1 MLHSKMKAKQSGFTL
16 LEMMIAIALLA
27 ALLSFG
33 LPNFRDFV
41 RNARMAAAANDLL
54 ADMNFA
60 RSEAIKRRVP
70 VTLCKL
76 NADGDDC
83 DDDDDTP
90 FRRWIVFVDD
100 ADAAAEDAADGDGTV
115 DGGEAILRT
124 SGISAEIDHATATGL
139 FSTFIASGFIRPNV
153 DNLQQVVFCDSRGNT
168 VTSGGESAARAITI
182 TATGRAVL
190 TRDIA
195 IIENQLGGCP

>member
-1 MLHSKMKAKQSGFTL
+1 MLHCKMKAKQSGFTL
-16 LEMMIAIALLA
+16 LEMMIAISLLA
-27 ALLSFG
+27 VLLSFG
-33 LPNFRDFV
+33 IPNFRDFV

-83 DDDDDTP
+83 DDDDGTP

-100 ADAAAEDAADGDGTV
+100 ADAAVDDTDDGDGTV

-124 SGISAEIDHATATGL
+124 SGIAAEIDHANATGL
-139 FSTFIASGFIRPNV
+139 FSTFISSGFIRPNA

-168 VTSGGESAARAITI
+168 VTSGGDSAARAITI